1 MDTPRK
7 HNFFAGPAV
16 LPVSVIKKAQ
26 EALWNFAG
34 TGAGILEVS
43 HRDKAFDAVLEG
55 CKARAKRLYNVP
67 EDYEVIFVQGG
78 ASMIMAMISMN
89 FIHEGDKAQ
98 FIDTGTWAS
107 RAIKEA
113 KRSKGNVEVLWSG
126 KDINYTQLPD
136 LSTLKFADDAC
147 LVHLCANNTIRGTE
161 YPEFPKTKAPLFCDM
176 SSDFFSRPI
185 NVKDFAFIYGGVQK
199 NLGPA
204 GCALCIVRK
213 DLLARVPENL
223 SEMLSFRKYVEENS
237 IYNTPPVF
245 VIYMVDLAF
254 QWLEEEIGGLENMHK
269 INLEKAG
276 LLYDVFDNSDG
287 FYRPTVTVKE
297 HRSLMNI
304 TFRLPSEELET
315 KILAEAKTHGFL
327 GLKGHRSVG
336 GLRAST
342 YNACPTESVRL
353 LSEFLVKFAKENR

>member
-16 LPVSVIKKAQ
+16 LPESSIKKAQ

-34 TGAGILEVS
+34 SGAGILEIS
-43 HRDKAFDAVLEG
+43 HRDKAFDAVLEDT
-55 CKARAKRLYNVP
+55 KVRAKRLMGVP

-126 KDINYTQLPD
+126 KDTNYTYLPD
-136 LSTLKFADDAC
+136 LDTLKFDDDAC
-147 LVHLCANNTIRGTE
+147 LVHMCVNNTIRGTE
-161 YPEFPKTKAPLFCDM
+161 FPSFPKIKAPLFADM
-176 SSDFFSRPI
+176 SSDYFSRPI

-199 NLGPA
+199 NLGPS
-204 GCALCIVRK
+204 GCAMCIIRK

-245 VIYMVDLAF
+245 TIYMIDLAF
-254 QWLEEEIGGLENMHK
+254 QWLEEEIGGLANMQK
-269 INLEKAG
+269 INQEKAA
-276 LLYDVFDNSDG
+276 LLYDLFDASEG
-287 FYRPTVTVKE
+287 FYRPTVTVRE

-304 TFRLPSEELET
+304 TFRLPSEELEA
-315 KILAEAKTHGFL
+315 KILAEAKPHGFL

-342 YNACPTESVRL
+342 YNACPIESVRL
-353 LSEFLVKFAKENR
+353 LAEFLDKFMKANR